1 MVHGVVSD
9 VKSSS
14 GKLTGSDELALQLT
28 SLDMGGQS
36 YPLES
41 DQFNVKG
48 PGKGGRTAG
57 NIVGGTLIGAIIGGA
72 AGGGAGAAIGAVAGG
87 TVGTAASAATPGPHV
102 WIPAE
107 AQVTFRLAE
116 PVTVN
121 PVTQAEAARLAQG
134 LYPGGPNL
142 YRRGYYAPYGYPAP
156 PPPGYYGPVY
166 YRPYVYSG
174 GYYYW
179 R

>member
-1 MVHGVVSD
+1 
-9 VKSSS
+9 
-14 GKLTGSDELALQLT
+14 
-28 SLDMGGQS
+28 MGGQN

-41 DQFNVKG
+41 DQFKVKG

-134 LYPGGPNL
+134 LYPGGPTL
-142 YRRGYYAPYGYPAP
+142 YHRGYARPPYGYPYAP
-156 PPPGYYGPVY
+156 AYYGPVY
-166 YRPYVYSG
+166 YQPYVYSG